1 MCISFFPSRVIIFV
15 HSFQLLDFLTN
26 ILIKKLG
33 EGVSGGV
40 LGGSPKLFLKYQ
52 KNSPHF
58 TEQKS
63 LLGEKARTIRN
74 MSKKSIC
81 IYIINEWRSMKVSE
95 WRQNRVSNLV
105 TQDARK
111 VVLT

>member
-1 MCISFFPSRVIIFV
+1 M
-15 HSFQLLDFLTN
+15 
-26 ILIKKLG
+26 
-33 EGVSGGV
+33 
-40 LGGSPKLFLKYQ
+40 GGSRGVAKIVFKIS